1 MISKI
6 ENWLK
11 KSKIIKWKNCIWI
24 YQENKDEIEHTI
36 LNANALSLKKIL
48 LKRDLSKHILPSN
61 NTKIMPQWMHD
72 FLLTK

>member
-6 ENWLK
+6 ENWFK

-48 LKRDLSKHILPSN
+48 LKRDLS
-61 NTKIMPQWMHD
+61 
-72 FLLTK
+72 